1 MKEYQY
7 PRDTVP
13 EFSSILIPTID
24 NTQIEYLLS
33 HLTQSGHSVLLL
45 GESGTAKTA
54 TINTFL
60 KSLDN
65 DKWVFKQFNFSSAT
79 TPMLFQTSIEFVIV
93 KTIGTTYGPTGGK
106 RMEVFIDDIS
116 MPEINEWV
124 IRSQTRSYV
133 N

>member
-24 NTQIEYLLS
+24 NTQIEFLLS
-33 HLTQSGHSVLLL
+33 HLTQSGRSVLLL

-65 DKWVFKQFNFSSAT
+65 DKWVFKQF
-79 TPMLFQTSIEFVIV
+79 IV